1 MIFKTPCFV
10 RVEDEEKRV
19 ELFAWLEQLGYA
31 VCEWHR
37 DYIRI
42 IRCWTTP
49 TGVGRAVGYSW
60 KQVRKTDIDCG
71 ENIELFKA
79 LAAMNDD
86 NDLEQWFT
94 GELNGEQLWWKCNQ
108 SDKHE
113 RFLKGTLLH
122 KASVDEIVK
131 RYKSSGVESK

>member
-1 MIFKTPCFV
+1 MKFTVPCFV
-10 RVEDEEKRV
+10 HVEDEEKRV

-31 VCEWHR
+31 ICEWHR

-71 ENIELFKA
+71 ADIELFKA
-79 LAAMNDD
+79 LAAINGENDR
-86 NDLEQWFT
+86 EQWFT
-94 GELNGEQLWWKCNQ
+94 DGTRWYLCQ
-108 SDKHE
+108 SKKVHPDYTA
-113 RFLKGTLLH
+113 LGYH
-122 KASVDEIVK
+122 KATAEEILEKHKYSVAAK
-131 RYKSSGVESK
+131 